1 MDELVYK
8 SSKGNPVTTSLKVAE
23 VFEKNHKDV
32 LRDIENLT
40 CSQEFRER
48 NFALSSYKSIQNKKM
63 PMYIMTKDGFT
74 FLAMGYTGNKAS
86 VFKEN
91 YIDCFNRMEQA
102 IKSQVAIPQTYA
114 EALEL
119 AAKQARE
126 IEAKNKEIKQLEPK
140 ASYADR
146 VLEHDNQFVDIGQ
159 SAKLLKLPFGRN
171 KFFEKLRKDGIF
183 FKNRNEPKQQYCVNG
198 GCGYFDVRKKPI
210 EIENHP
216 GFTVLKVLVTSN
228 GLYWLSKKYGGEYN
242 TNIPVISLE

>member
-1 MDELVYK
+1 MEELVYK

-48 NFALSSYKSIQNKKM
+48 NFAPSSYQSIQNKKM
-63 PMYIMTKDGFT
+63 PMYVMTKDGFT

-86 VFKEN
+86 VFKEK

-102 IKSQVAIPQTYA
+102 IKSQVSIPQTYA

-159 SAKLLKLPFGRN
+159 AAKLLKLPFGRN
-171 KFFEKLRKDGIF
+171 TFFARLRKDGIF
-183 FKNRNEPKQQYCVNG
+183 FKNRNEPKQEYSH
-198 GCGYFDVRKKPI
+198 YFDLRKK
-210 EIENHP
+210 EIERDEHP
-216 GFTVLKVLVTSN
+216 DFTVLKVLVKPR
-228 GLYWLSKKYGGEYN
+228 GLFWLSKKYGGQYN
-242 TNIPVISLE
+242 TELPALNIQ